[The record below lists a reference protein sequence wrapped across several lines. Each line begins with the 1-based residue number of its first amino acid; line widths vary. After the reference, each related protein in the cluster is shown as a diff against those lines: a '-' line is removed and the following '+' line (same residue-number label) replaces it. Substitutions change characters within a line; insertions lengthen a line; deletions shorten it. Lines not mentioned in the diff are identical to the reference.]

1 MYQNKDTYSGWWQ
14 FGKKKG
20 NGTYTYAATGM
31 KLIGTWEENKIIEGK
46 WIFPNGTFYSGQFK
60 DNKPNGD
67 GVWSINTGNN
77 L

>member
-1 MYQNKDTYSGWWQ
+1 
-14 FGKKKG
+14 
-20 NGTYTYAATGM
+20 M
-31 KLIGTWEENKIIEGK
+31 KLIGVWEENKIIEGK